1 MKVLP
6 KNAIIRPYLVAVDRL
21 DKFLRSVDT
30 KKSSVAESSSF
41 IQQLPSCLFRMSQY
55 HGNDF
60 NTQVQWFPTLVRN
73 VLQKL
78 EQIAS
83 LIGMKM

>member
-30 KKSSVAESSSF
+30 EKSSVAESSSL
-41 IQQLPSCLFRMSQY
+41 IQQLPSCLCIQ
-55 HGNDF
+55 
-60 NTQVQWFPTLVRN
+60 N
-73 VLQKL
+73 VS
-78 EQIAS
+78 IS
-83 LIGMKM
+83 R